1 MADLFARYICRHVV
15 LIRVPGDASG
25 IHRSRADFLSPVD
38 KRDNRPDS
46 ARSAL
51 CARVLP

>member
-1 MADLFARYICRHVV
+1 MADLFARYICDHVV

-25 IHRSRADFLSPVD
+25 IRRSRADFLLPVE

-46 ARSAL
+46 ACSAL
-51 CARVLP
+51 CARMLP